1 MAGWMVVIGS
11 LFSIVTAFEVLGRVR
26 SLETREAIERFLSEP
41 PGSGMGLDVE
51 GVIQVLQVTATAA
64 AVIASMTAVLGYF
77 AVRGDRRART
87 GLAVLA
93 IPLFLTGLAVGGFL
107 TSLVAAACGLLFVSP
122 SREWYDGK
130 PIPAS
135 SLGGL
140 GSGQQRDSNPSGQG
154 RPPGETPPGP
164 SQAGHGPTQPE
175 TDRPAPPPAQH
186 PYGAPHSSPY
196 ATATRQPWTAPDGPR
211 PARPPSVSIAVA
223 LTLVTSSIVLLLS
236 LVGLVAIAAAPELM
250 VDEMQRTRPD
260 LLEQGLTREAIVV
273 TGLATAGALVVA
285 SLLAIGFAIAL
296 LTGKKWGATGLLVMC
311 VLTVVFC
318 LVAALSS
325 IVALLPGVAALLVL
339 VNVRHRQTQTWLQR

>member
-26 SLETREAIERFLSEP
+26 SLETREAIERFLAEP

-130 PIPAS
+130 PIPTS
-135 SLGGL
+135 PLGGL
-140 GSGQQRDSNPSGQG
+140 GSGQQRERDPDREPAG
-154 RPPGETPPGP
+154 PPAGE
-164 SQAGHGPTQPE
+164 SQAGPTQPW
-175 TDRPAPPPAQH
+175 AGQPPPAQH
-186 PYGAPHSSPY
+186 PYGAPSSSPY
-196 ATATRQPWTAPDGPR
+196 ATATRQPWTAPGGAR
-211 PARPPSVSIAVA
+211 PTRPPSVSIAVA
-223 LTLVTSSIVLLLS
+223 LTLVASSIVLLLS
-236 LVGLVAIAAAPELM
+236 LVTLVAVAAAPSLVLDEL
-250 VDEMQRTRPD
+250 QRTSPEI
-260 LLEQGLTREAIVV
+260 LEQGLTREAVVV
-273 TGLATAGALVVA
+273 TALATAGTMIVA

-296 LTGKKWGATGLLVMC
+296 LTGKRWGATGLLVMC
-311 VLTVVFC
+311 VLTVAFC
-318 LVAALSS
+318 MVAALSS
-325 IVALLPGVAALLVL
+325 IVAALPGVAAILVL
-339 VNVRHRQTQTWLQR
+339 VNVRHRQTQAWLQR

>member
-11 LFSIVTAFEVLGRVR
+11 LFSIVTAFEVVGRVR
-26 SLETREAIERFLSEP
+26 SLETREAIERFLAEP

-51 GVIQVLQVTATAA
+51 GVVKVLEGTATAA

-87 GLAVLA
+87 GLAFLA
-93 IPLFLTGLAVGGFL
+93 VPLFLTGLAVGGFL

-130 PIPAS
+130 PIPTS
-135 SLGGL
+135 SLAGP
-140 GSGQQRDSNPSGQG
+140 GSGPESGGDRGAPHDGPPTHGPGGSPSGQ
-154 RPPGETPPGP
+154 
-164 SQAGHGPTQPE
+164 AG
-175 TDRPAPPPAQH
+175 PPPAEH
-186 PYGAPHSSPY
+186 PYGAPHTSPY
-196 ATATRQPWTAPDGPR
+196 VTATRQPWSTPDAPR
-211 PARPPSVSIAVA
+211 PTRPPSVSVAVA
-223 LTLVTSSIVLLLS
+223 LTLVTSSVMLLLS

-273 TGLATAGALVVA
+273 TALATAGTLVVA

-296 LTGKKWGATGLLVMC
+296 LTGKRWGATGLLVMC

-318 LVAALSS
+318 MVAALSS
-325 IVALLPGVAALLVL
+325 VVALLPGVAALLVL
-339 VNVRHRQTQTWLQR
+339 VNVRHRQTQAWLRR

>member
-26 SLETREAIERFLSEP
+26 SLESREAIERFLSDP

-51 GVIQVLQVTATAA
+51 GVIQLLQVTATAA

-93 IPLFLTGLAVGGFL
+93 VPLFLTGLAVGGFL

-140 GSGQQRDSNPSGQG
+140 GPGQQRDSDRHDEGRSGEPQSS
-154 RPPGETPPGP
+154 P
-164 SQAGHGPTQPE
+164 SQPGPTQPE
-175 TDRPAPPPAQH
+175 AGPPAPPPVQH
-186 PYGAPHSSPY
+186 PYGSPYSSPY
-196 ATATRQPWTAPDGPR
+196 ATATRPPWTAPGGQR
-211 PARPPSVSIAVA
+211 PTRPPSVSIAVA
-223 LTLVTSSIVLLLS
+223 LTLVASSIVLLLS

-250 VDEMQRTRPD
+250 VDEMLRTRPD
-260 LLEQGLTREAIVV
+260 ILEQGLTREAIVV
-273 TGLATAGALVVA
+273 TALTTAVTLVVA

-325 IVALLPGVAALLVL
+325 IVAVLPGVAALLVL
-339 VNVRHRQTQTWLQR
+339 VNVRHRQTQAWLHR

>member
-26 SLETREAIERFLSEP
+26 SLETREAIERFLAEP

-135 SLGGL
+135 PLGGP
-140 GSGQQRDSNPSGQG
+140 GSGEKRDSKSAGPAPSG
-154 RPPGETPPGP
+154 E
-164 SQAGHGPTQPE
+164 SQAGPTQPG
-175 TDRPAPPPAQH
+175 AGQPPPAEQ
-186 PYGAPHSSPY
+186 PYGAPHSSPYTSPY
-196 ATATRQPWTAPDGPR
+196 ATATRQPWPAPGPER
-211 PARPPSVSIAVA
+211 QSRPPSVSIAVA
-223 LTLVTSSIVLLLS
+223 LTLVASSIVLLLS

-260 LLEQGLTREAIVV
+260 ILEQGLTREALVV
-273 TGLATAGALVVA
+273 TALATTATLVVA

-296 LTGKKWGATGLLVMC
+296 LTGKKWGATGLMVMC
-311 VLTVVFC
+311 LLTVAFC
-318 LVAALSS
+318 MVAAISS
-325 IVALLPGVAALLVL
+325 FVALLPGVAALLVL
-339 VNVRHRQTQTWLQR
+339 VNVRHRQTQAWLQR